1 MLCAPAGASIMLGDE
16 TMRDAPMT
24 LPHSIRLSLISGLL
38 MLVFAAEARTRSDP
52 LLHPIEPVAASR
64 WLVKQPPLHVYG
76 NTYLVGFAGL
86 NVGLIKTPAGLILI
100 DGALPQGVRTI
111 EANIRALGFSVRDI
125 RYILSTEPHFDHAS
139 GIGALARD
147 AHAVVVAGMAAVP
160 ALETGRPTPDD
171 PQAGYRA
178 HYHGVGRVRG
188 VRGGDRISLGGVAV
202 TAVATPGHTPGSTSW
217 TWQSCESGNCR
228 TVVFSASLNPI
239 SADGFR
245 FTDPAHQQALE
256 DFRRSFATM
265 AALPCDILITAHP
278 DQSGGDEKATRLRAG
293 AVPNPFVDAGAC
305 RAYSAR
311 FEALFDKR
319 IADEKAG
326 RIK

>member
-1 MLCAPAGASIMLGDE
+1 
-16 TMRDAPMT
+16 MT
-24 LPHSIRLSLISGLL
+24 LPKSVRLGLGSILL
-38 MLVFAAEARTRSDP
+38 MIGSAGEGRGNRDP
-52 LLHPIEPVAASR
+52 LLRPIEPVAASR

-86 NVGLIKTPAGLILI
+86 NVGLIKTDAGLILI

-111 EANIRALGFSVRDI
+111 EANIRALGFNVRDI

-147 AHAVVVAGMAAVP
+147 SHAIVVAGMAAVP

-171 PQAGYRA
+171 PQAGYHA

-188 VRGGDRISLGGVAV
+188 VRSGDRISLGGVTV
-202 TAVATPGHTPGSTSW
+202 TAVATPGHTPGSTSFSW
-217 TWQSCESGNCR
+217 RSCEKGGCR
-228 TVVFSASLNPI
+228 TVVFASSLNPI
-239 SADGFR
+239 SADDYR
-245 FTDPAHQQALE
+245 FTDPTHEKALE

-265 AALPCDILITAHP
+265 AVLPCDILITAHP
-278 DQSGGDEKATRLRAG
+278 DQSGGDEKAARLRAG
-293 AVPNPFVDAGAC
+293 AAPNPFIDTQAC
-305 RAYSAR
+305 HAYSAQ
-311 FEALFDKR
+311 FEAVFDKR
-319 IADEKAG
+319 LADEKAG